1 MRTMWA
7 AILTALV
14 TGCVS
19 TANEAALCEATAS
32 ARRAHASALVADG
45 GDASV
50 VTGQRLLA
58 MIKAG
63 CAE

>member
-1 MRTMWA
+1 MRMMWA
-7 AILTALV
+7 ATLIALV
-14 TGCVS
+14 SGCVS

-32 ARRAHASALVADG
+32 ARRAHAAALVADG

-50 VTGQRLLA
+50 LTGQRLLA
-58 MIKAG
+58 KIKAG